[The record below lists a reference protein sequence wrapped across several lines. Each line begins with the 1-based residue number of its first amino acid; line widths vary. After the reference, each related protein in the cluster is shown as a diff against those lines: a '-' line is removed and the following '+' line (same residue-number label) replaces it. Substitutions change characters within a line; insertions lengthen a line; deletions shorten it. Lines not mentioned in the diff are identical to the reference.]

1 MTAKK
6 QISVEEF
13 DQVFDAGEDITDY
26 LDLEKA
32 VRIDSPKSEVRRV
45 NVDFPNW
52 MLDGLDKA
60 AGRLA
65 INRQA
70 VIKTWIADRL
80 RQERIA

>member
-13 DQVFDAGEDITDY
+13 DQFFDACEDISDY